1 VTGRLRTPGRLAER
15 LRALVPTLWLGML
28 VSIALLAAPA
38 AFATLSNADAGRL
51 VARLFAHEARLSLVL
66 GVVVVLIERQRVRSF
81 DTTVLLALGA
91 VFCTVAGYYAL
102 QPMMAQAHL
111 GQGRWSFG
119 QLHAASLGFYGLK
132 TLLVAALA
140 WRAALSAPAPT
151 S

>member
-1 VTGRLRTPGRLAER
+1 
-15 LRALVPTLWLGML
+15 ML
-28 VSIALLAAPA
+28 VTIALLAAPA

-119 QLHAASLGFYGLK
+119 QLHAASLGF
-132 TLLVAALA
+132 
-140 WRAALSAPAPT
+140 
-151 S
+151 

>member
-1 VTGRLRTPGRLAER
+1 
-15 LRALVPTLWLGML
+15 
-28 VSIALLAAPA
+28 
-38 AFATLSNADAGRL
+38 
-51 VARLFAHEARLSLVL
+51 LSLVL